1 MIPCKSRKK
10 KAGRCLNGKAFR
22 IPLPGI
28 VGAGIERGMCFAPGC
43 SPMTLCILTGLV
55 GIVVLMSLLPPSQE
69 DG

>member
-1 MIPCKSRKK
+1 M
-10 KAGRCLNGKAFR
+10 NGKAFR

-43 SPMTLCILTGLV
+43 SPMALCILTGLV